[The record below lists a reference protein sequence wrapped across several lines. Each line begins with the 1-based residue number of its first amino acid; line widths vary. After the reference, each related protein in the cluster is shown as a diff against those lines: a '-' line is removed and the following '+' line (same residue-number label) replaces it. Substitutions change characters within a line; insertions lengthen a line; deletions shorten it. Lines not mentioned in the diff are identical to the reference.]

1 MVIELNSLIAISM
14 LVLVASILGMVIF
27 EYYSYRKKLDSE
39 LTENYLYALELYYGA
54 GKDINVLH
62 EVGFYTHM
70 EVLEQFIKENY
81 RKHPKDLSL
90 YSIGEW
96 IKENNYGQIKN
107 KL

>member
-81 RKHPKDLSL
+81 MTERKTHSSALLRMWCKRPLTL
-90 YSIGEW
+90 V
-96 IKENNYGQIKN
+96 
-107 KL
+107 